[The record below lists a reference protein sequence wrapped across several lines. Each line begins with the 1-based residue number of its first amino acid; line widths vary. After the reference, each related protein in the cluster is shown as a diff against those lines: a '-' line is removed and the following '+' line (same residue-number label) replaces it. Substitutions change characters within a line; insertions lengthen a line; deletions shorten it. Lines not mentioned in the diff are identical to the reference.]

1 MKKFFNIA
9 IFALLTVLL
18 QTGCGPSYP
27 KDIVDEALI
36 QMCREEYDT
45 DIKVRIIDSTVGI
58 YLPVRGLLDATL
70 NISEEAAETINDVM
84 LSASRVTLSTDA
96 PLDFYILIAQDPL
109 LPEIE
114 VVLIRYVGDLK
125 MLHYSGI
132 SRGEFGKR
140 MIIDMKLTPQ
150 AQKEKVLRDIFTRL
164 NIDDPEDLIR
174 EYLKIGEVVSIGD
187 IGYWNNTFF
196 MKDIGMGEFLG
207 MQIADRVKA
216 KFAREMVFEKPLKLN
231 SINGEY
237 LEEGGKAFF
246 RVSFDIIPSENPA
259 GLVSGEDFDKVYS
272 AALDEAAAV
281 THGYK
286 FNDFWNVEIVNI
298 SDDQVL
304 FAAKD
309 ELEEYRQKR
318 MELDDFRRWYK

>member
-1 MKKFFNIA
+1 MKRSFGIA
-9 IFALLTVLL
+9 IFAVLAVLL
-18 QTGCGPSYP
+18 QSGCGPSYP
-27 KDIVDEALI
+27 KEIVDEALI
-36 QMCREEYDT
+36 RMCREEYKT
-45 DIKVRIIDSTVGI
+45 DVKVKIVGNTVGI
-58 YLPVRGLLDATL
+58 YLPISGLLEATL
-70 NISEEAAETINDVM
+70 NISEKAADKINDVM
-84 LSASRVTLSTDA
+84 LSASRVALSTNA

-150 AQKEKVLRDIFTRL
+150 AQKEKVLRDIFSRL
-164 NIDDPEDLIR
+164 NIDEPDDLIR
-174 EYLKIGEVVSIGD
+174 EYLKIGDVVSIGD

-207 MQIADRVKA
+207 LQIADRIKA
-216 KFAREMVFEKPLKLN
+216 KFAKEIVFEGSLKLN

-246 RVSFDIIPSENPA
+246 RVSFDIVPSENPA
-259 GLVSGEDFDKVYS
+259 GLVSGGDFDKIYA

-286 FNDFWNVEIVNI
+286 FNDFWNIEILNI

-309 ELEEYRQKR
+309 ELEEYRTKK
-318 MELDDFRRWYK
+318 MELDDFRRWYR